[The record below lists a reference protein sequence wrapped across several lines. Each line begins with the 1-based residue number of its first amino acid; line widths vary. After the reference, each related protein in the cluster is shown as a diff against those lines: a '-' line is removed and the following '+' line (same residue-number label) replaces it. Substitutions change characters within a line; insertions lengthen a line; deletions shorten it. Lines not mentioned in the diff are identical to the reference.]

1 MFSTSQSSSIRTVAA
16 EAVTQL
22 MFAAIVV
29 VVVGG
34 TAAMCLERSV
44 LFA

>member
-1 MFSTSQSSSIRTVAA
+1 MHTKSAFDSIRTKAA

-29 VVVGG
+29 MVVGG